1 MTPAKIHCRMAGRR
15 RHLSDCSVILD
26 WSLAISDFS
35 GDAEANAKSIGLAY
49 V

>member
-1 MTPAKIHCRMAGRR
+1 LPYGPDLGRR
-15 RHLSDCSVILD
+15 QLSDCSVILD
-26 WSLAISDFS
+26 LSLAISDFS